1 MNFENINDTINIQKR
16 KYVKKII
23 LTEDEKKEKVKES
36 RRKAAK
42 KFYLNNNE
50 ICKERIFKSILKK
63 SNDITL
69 I

>member
-1 MNFENINDTINIQKR
+1 MNFENTNDTNNIQKR

-42 KFYLNNNE
+42 KFYLNHNE

-63 SNDITL
+63 SNDIAL